1 MKKFLTALLC
11 VISLTMA
18 LFAFTACSNKQTYN
32 CVGYDFTADDGE
44 EMDMLNMLNS
54 LTLVLNND
62 KTCTIQIVTPGENMS
77 YNGTWEEKDG
87 YITTDINS
95 DWSMHLKKEGGKLI
109 HTARE
114 TINGKQ
120 GTSVVTFEKA

>member
-54 LTLVLNND
+54 LTLVFA
-62 KTCTIQIVTPGENMS
+62 K
-77 YNGTWEEKDG
+77 
-87 YITTDINS
+87 
-95 DWSMHLKKEGGKLI
+95 
-109 HTARE
+109 E